1 MTALRLLTACLP
13 TLAAITCTPAGDG
26 EPPAPAPE
34 RPVVEWSPPSAPAQ
48 AADLAPREPCAHHDP
63 LRQVFFGDLHTH
75 TAFSLDALGRG
86 GFQTP
91 DDAYRFARGEEI
103 GLSPVDAEGR
113 PTRTARLERPLDFAA
128 VTDHSE
134 WLGEVAVCTDPS
146 SPVYDTAACRGLR
159 PGGAADDRAAW
170 QADRLAGRGPAVCG
184 DDGSRC
190 RDGLLTAWEATR
202 EAAERYYD
210 RSSDCA
216 FTTFHAWE
224 YTRAPGRSKVHRNV
238 ILRNEIGPEL
248 PISWIDADRGAMR
261 VPVWQAMQY
270 S

>member
-1 MTALRLLTACLP
+1 MTVPRLFTACL
-13 TLAAITCTPAGDG
+13 LAVVAIACSQEGDGPTPAST
-26 EPPAPAPE
+26 PA
-34 RPVVEWSPPSAPAQ
+34 RPVVEWSPPSGPAQ
-48 AADLAPREPCAHHDP
+48 PAELAGREPCAHHDP

-146 SPVYDTAACRGLR
+146 SPVYDSPACRGLR

-184 DDGSRC
+184 EDGSRC

-202 EAAERYYD
+202 DAAERHYD

-224 YTRAPGRSKVHRNV
+224 YTRPRAAPRSTATSSCATRSRPSCPSRGSTPTGRATC
-238 ILRNEIGPEL
+238 GP
-248 PISWIDADRGAMR
+248 G
-261 VPVWQAMQY
+261 
-270 S
+270 